1 MRYAFCLVFFIA
13 FHLRA
18 DAVNTEVLF
27 SDSYQGYAYNQGDI
41 YWYQETSYKVV
52 SYKAPGLDSVS
63 VEVELNPI
71 CVEGGGGD
79 CAMGVLY
86 KKLSDDAKGNTFYLV
101 TDKNQQDVWVLSNEW
116 EARDFDKRMIENNGM
131 DLVFS
136 DSFEMTD
143 TSIQDGVPN
152 LENERQEQIK
162 NILRPFSPKLGDIK
176 IELPVDT
183 KTLRVKDSHLKPE
196 GQFLN
201 YPLAENSHYFR
212 SDTSRYVIDTKMF
225 KRQGDYLVVGLYS
238 EPDISIASSL
248 TVKDYECAGPDWN
261 YVWLDAKGLQ
271 VEYSATDVEY
281 SPIEHLLGEFGRSY
295 SVKEIREF
303 NGNSYALIQ
312 EHLSVINPFVVPD
325 ENRVKREDYI
335 VPYKWIKIRDNKG
348 RLRFWFASY
357 SC

>member
-1 MRYAFCLVFFIA
+1 MRYAFCLLLFIS
-13 FHLRA
+13 FHLKA
-18 DAVNTEVLF
+18 DAINTEMLF
-27 SDSYQGYAYNQGDI
+27 SDSYQGYAYNQRDI
-41 YWYQETSYKVV
+41 YWYQEASYKVL

-71 CVEGGGGD
+71 CVEGGSGD

-86 KKLSDDAKGNTFYLV
+86 KKLSEDAKGNTFYLV
-101 TDKNQQDVWVLSNEW
+101 TNKNQQDVWVHSNEW
-116 EARDFDKRMIENNGM
+116 ETRDFDKRMIENNGM

-152 LENERQEQIK
+152 LENERKEQIEK
-162 NILRPFSPKLGDIK
+162 ILRSFSPQLGDIK
-176 IELPVDT
+176 IELPADT

-196 GQFLN
+196 GKFLD
-201 YPLAENSHYFR
+201 YPLSKDSYYFQEN
-212 SDTSRYVIDTKMF
+212 TNRYVIETTVF
-225 KRQGDYLVVGLYS
+225 KRQGNYMLVRLN
-238 EPDISIASSL
+238 SIPGL
-248 TVKDYECAGPDWN
+248 TVRDYQCTGDDWN

-271 VEYSATDVEY
+271 VESSEADLQYP
-281 SPIEHLLGEFGRSY
+281 PIERLLEEFGRSY
-295 SVKEIREF
+295 SVKEVKLF

-312 EHLSVINPFVVPD
+312 ERLSVLNPFVAPD
-325 ENRVKREDYI
+325 DDRVKRDDYTI
-335 VPYKWIKIRDNKG
+335 PYKWIKIRDNKG